1 LEYLRNYKER
11 RQSLYRIK

>member
-1 LEYLRNYKER
+1 LEYLRNYKKR